1 MRDVIFSA
9 LEELLEQPV
18 NRKLDEFEIL
28 NFRIT
33 YKETKGKSKVIIQ
46 EKNFPHLLP
55 HFILELDERGI
66 FKGYYKFSSLN
77 NHPVPYKP
85 FLRFFYKTDKFKF
98 LRTIQQFKNDI
109 FIYYSNGPKLENQSL
124 EEFFQKTLFP
134 DEIFENK
141 VLIIEIFHSN
151 RINKEIFKEF
161 RILRTLKA
169 FAEDLN
175 AKLNILINNIFKKT
189 GIKFKSLIGFERLF
203 YEIEEGT
210 LFLSRIYDKF
220 GYLLHFRPKSEIKEF
235 FVNKSQSY
243 ILNVF
248 ACNGDY
254 ADGTIKS
261 FDDDPYLP
269 TWTIGIMHVF
279 EDNLDIVNDE
289 IEKFLKIEKN
299 FYVSNELSEYSKLVL
314 KYKNVI
320 LYGPPGVGKTYI
332 AIKIAKEISQRNW
345 TIIQLHP
352 SYSYED
358 FIEGIRP
365 RTDGGFYIKDGIFK
379 KICKNAL
386 NSDGNFVIIL
396 DEISRC
402 NIIQV
407 FGELLYA
414 LEYRNKPIILPYSN
428 EELLVP
434 ENLYIIGT
442 MNSADRSVHNLDIAL
457 RRRFIFIEIL
467 PDFNVIREFY
477 IQNNY
482 DFETL
487 EKIEK
492 FFNFIN
498 DLIMRKLGSEFL
510 IGHSYFLI
518 EPSEIKNVVKFKI
531 LPILN
536 SILSK
541 EDYKKTESFL
551 KEIDF
556 I

>member
-1 MRDVIFSA
+1 MRDIIFDA
-9 LEELLEQPV
+9 LEELLEQPI
-18 NRKLDEFEIL
+18 NKKLDESEIL

-33 YKETKGKSKVIIQ
+33 YKEVKGKSKVIIQ
-46 EKNFPHLLP
+46 EKNFPYLLP
-55 HFILELDERGI
+55 HFVLEVDERRI

-109 FIYYSNGPKLENQSL
+109 SIYYSNGPRLENQSL

-134 DEIFENK
+134 NEVFENK
-141 VLIIEIFHSN
+141 ILIIEIFHSN
-151 RINKEIFKEF
+151 KINKEIFKEF
-161 RILRTLKA
+161 RILKTLKK
-169 FAEDLN
+169 FAEELN
-175 AKLNILINNIFKKT
+175 IKLNVLISNIFKKT

-235 FVNKSQSY
+235 FVNKSQGY

-254 ADGTIKS
+254 SDGTIKS

-269 TWTIGIMHVF
+269 NWTIGIMHIF
-279 EDNLDIVNDE
+279 EDNLEIVNEE

-299 FYVSNELSEYSKLVL
+299 FYINNELSEYSKLVL

-332 AIKIAKEISQRNW
+332 AIKIAKEISKRNW
-345 TIIQLHP
+345 TIVQLHP

-358 FIEGIRP
+358 FMEGIRP
-365 RTDGGFYIKDGIFK
+365 KSDGGFYVKDGVFK
-379 KICKNAL
+379 QFCKNAL
-386 NSDGNFVIIL
+386 NSNDNFVIIL
-396 DEISRC
+396 DEMSRC
-402 NIIQV
+402 NVIQV

-428 EELLVP
+428 ESFSIP
-434 ENLYIIGT
+434 ENVYIIGT

-467 PDFNVIREFY
+467 PDFNVIKEFY

-482 DFETL
+482 SFEIL

-492 FFNFIN
+492 FFSFIN
-498 DLIMRKLGSEFL
+498 DLILKKLGSEFL
-510 IGHSYFLI
+510 IGHSYFLV
-518 EPSEIKNVVKFKI
+518 EPSEIKNIIKFKI
-531 LPILN
+531 LPVLV

-541 EDYKKTESFL
+541 DDYKKTESFL
-551 KEIDF
+551 KEIDLY
-556 I
+556 